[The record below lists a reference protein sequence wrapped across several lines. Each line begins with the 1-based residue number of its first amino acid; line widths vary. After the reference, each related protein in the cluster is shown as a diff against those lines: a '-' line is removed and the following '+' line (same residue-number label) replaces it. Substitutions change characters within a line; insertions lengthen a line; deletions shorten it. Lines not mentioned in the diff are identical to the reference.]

1 MYLSLVKSEII
12 TNKNIIDL
20 FIKETLSK
28 WNMSNPIKNKFA
40 CGKIDVININESLSN
55 IEIIFPNTQKIN
67 QIFILFFKL
76 FRKKNIKPKIHHFHY
91 IEGRFVEL

>member
-40 CGKIDVININESLSN
+40 CGKIDVININEFLSN
-55 IEIIFPNTQKIN
+55 IK
-67 QIFILFFKL
+67 
-76 FRKKNIKPKIHHFHY
+76 
-91 IEGRFVEL
+91 